1 MRTVQEYL
9 AAIDRSGCV
18 WRAALMVGSLVSAPQ
33 VAVAADGAE
42 SYPARPLR
50 MVVPFP
56 AGGPTDI
63 SARILAQKLT
73 EGWTRQVVV
82 DNRGGANGIIGQDAV
97 AKANP
102 DGYTILVQSV
112 AYAVNPSLYKL
123 PYDSDRDFLPVT
135 LVAATPLM
143 LVVNPSIPAQS
154 VQELIVLARA
164 KPNQLNYA
172 SFGNGSI
179 AHLAGELLK
188 TSAGI
193 SMTHVAYK
201 GVPQS
206 ISDVVAGQCQLMFPT
221 IPSAL
226 PFTKTNRLRGLAVT
240 SRQRTSLAP
249 DLPTMPEAG
258 VRGYEASTWFGVF
271 LPAGVPQ
278 PIVSKLHAQLV
289 RIMGQPDVKAQF
301 DTQGFELH
309 PMTPEE
315 FKRFIRGETDKYA
328 KVVKAAGVKVE

>member
-1 MRTVQEYL
+1 LNSRTAIKLRALSVL
-9 AAIDRSGCV
+9 ASIITCTVIGAHN
-18 WRAALMVGSLVSAPQ
+18 AT
-33 VAVAADGAE
+33 AADNREG
-42 SYPARPLR
+42 YPARPIR

-82 DNRGGANGIIGQDAV
+82 DNRGGANGIIGQDAA

-112 AYAVNPSLYKL
+112 AFAVNPSLYTL
-123 PYDSDRDFLPVT
+123 PYDSEKDFLPVT

-143 LVVNPSIPAQS
+143 LVINPGVPAHS
-154 VQELIVLARA
+154 VKELVALAKA
-164 KPNQLNYA
+164 KPSQLNYA

-193 SMTHVAYK
+193 TMTHVAYK

-206 ISDVVAGQCQLMFPT
+206 ISDVVSGQCQVMFPT

-226 PFTKTNRLRGLAVT
+226 PFTKSNRLRGLAVT
-240 SRQRTSLAP
+240 SPQRSPLSP
-249 DLPTMPEAG
+249 ELPTMPEAG

-271 LPAGVPQ
+271 FPAGVAH
-278 PIVSKLHAQLV
+278 PILSKLHAELL
-289 RIMGQPDVKAQF
+289 RIMAQPDVKAQF
-301 DTQGFELH
+301 DSQGFTLQ
-309 PMTPEE
+309 PMKPDE
-315 FKRFIRGETDKYA
+315 FRRFIRAETDKYA
-328 KVVKAAGVKVE
+328 RVVKAAGVKVE

>member
-1 MRTVQEYL
+1 LKSKYYAPFVLPGAL
-9 AAIDRSGCV
+9 AAC
-18 WRAALMVGSLVSAPQ
+18 ALVSHA
-33 VAVAADGAE
+33 AVAADATDT
-42 SYPARPLR
+42 YPQRPIR

-73 EGWTRQVVV
+73 ETWGRQVVV
-82 DNRGGANGIIGQDAV
+82 DNRGGANGIIGQDAA

-112 AYAVNPSLYKL
+112 AFAVNPSLYKL
-123 PYDSDRDFLPVT
+123 PYDTDRDFLPVT

-143 LVVNPSIPAQS
+143 LVVNPAVPASS
-154 VQELIVLARA
+154 VKELVALAKA

-188 TSAGI
+188 TSAGV

-206 ISDVVAGQCQLMFPT
+206 ISDVVAGQCQVMFPT

-226 PFTKTNRLRGLAVT
+226 PFTKSNRLRALAVT

-249 DLPTMPEAG
+249 ELPTMPEAG

-271 LPAGVPQ
+271 FPAGVPQ
-278 PIVSKLHAQLV
+278 PIVGKTHATLL
-289 RIMGQPDVKAQF
+289 RIMAQPEVKSQF
-301 DTQGFELH
+301 DSQGFELQ
-309 PMTPEE
+309 PMKPEE
-315 FKRFIRGETDKYA
+315 FRRFIRAETEKYA

>member
-1 MRTVQEYL
+1 MKSQYYAPFVLRGAL
-9 AAIDRSGCV
+9 AAC
-18 WRAALMVGSLVSAPQ
+18 ALASHT
-33 VAVAADGAE
+33 AVAADATDT
-42 SYPARPLR
+42 YPQRPIR

-73 EGWTRQVVV
+73 ETWGRQVVV
-82 DNRGGANGIIGQDAV
+82 DNRGGANGIIGQDAA

-112 AYAVNPSLYKL
+112 AFAVNPSLYKL
-123 PYDSDRDFLPVT
+123 PYDTDRDFLPVT

-143 LVVNPSIPAQS
+143 LVVNPAVPAS
-154 VQELIVLARA
+154 NVKELVALAKA

-188 TSAGI
+188 TSAGV

-206 ISDVVAGQCQLMFPT
+206 ISDVVAGQCQVMFPT

-226 PFTKTNRLRGLAVT
+226 PFTKSNRLRGLAVT
-240 SRQRTSLAP
+240 SRQRTALAP
-249 DLPTMPEAG
+249 ELPTMPEAG

-271 LPAGVPQ
+271 FPAGVPQ
-278 PIVSKLHAQLV
+278 PIVGKTHATLL
-289 RIMGQPDVKAQF
+289 RIMAQAEVKSQF
-301 DTQGFELH
+301 DSQGFELQ
-309 PMTPEE
+309 PMKPEE
-315 FKRFIRGETDKYA
+315 FRRFIRAETEKYA

>member
-1 MRTVQEYL
+1 LKSKYYAPFVLHGAL
-9 AAIDRSGCV
+9 AAC
-18 WRAALMVGSLVSAPQ
+18 ALASHT
-33 VAVAADGAE
+33 AVAADATDT
-42 SYPARPLR
+42 YPQRPIR

-73 EGWTRQVVV
+73 ETWGRQVVV
-82 DNRGGANGIIGQDAV
+82 DNRGGANGIIGQDAA

-112 AYAVNPSLYKL
+112 AFAVNPSLYKL
-123 PYDSDRDFLPVT
+123 PYDTDRDFLPVT

-143 LVVNPSIPAQS
+143 LVVNPAVPAS
-154 VQELIVLARA
+154 NVKELVALAKA

-188 TSAGI
+188 TSAGV

-206 ISDVVAGQCQLMFPT
+206 ISDVVAGQCQVMFPT

-226 PFTKTNRLRGLAVT
+226 PFTKSNRLRGLAVT
-240 SRQRTSLAP
+240 SRQRTALAP
-249 DLPTMPEAG
+249 ELPTMPEAG

-271 LPAGVPQ
+271 FPAGVPQ
-278 PIVSKLHAQLV
+278 PIVGKTHATLL
-289 RIMGQPDVKAQF
+289 RIMAQPEVKSQF
-301 DTQGFELH
+301 DSQGFELQ
-309 PMTPEE
+309 PMKPEE
-315 FKRFIRGETDKYA
+315 FRRFIRAETEKYA

>member
-1 MRTVQEYL
+1 LKSKYYAPFVLHGAL
-9 AAIDRSGCV
+9 AAC
-18 WRAALMVGSLVSAPQ
+18 ALVSHA
-33 VAVAADGAE
+33 AVAADATDT
-42 SYPARPLR
+42 YPQRPIR

-73 EGWTRQVVV
+73 ETWGRQVVV
-82 DNRGGANGIIGQDAV
+82 DNRGGANGIIGQDAA

-112 AYAVNPSLYKL
+112 AFAVNPSLYKL
-123 PYDSDRDFLPVT
+123 PYDTDRDFLPVT

-143 LVVNPSIPAQS
+143 LVVNPAVPASS
-154 VQELIVLARA
+154 VKELVALAKA

-188 TSAGI
+188 TSAGV

-206 ISDVVAGQCQLMFPT
+206 ISDVVAGQCQVMFPT

-226 PFTKTNRLRGLAVT
+226 PFTKSNRLRGLAVT

-249 DLPTMPEAG
+249 ELPTMPEAG

-271 LPAGVPQ
+271 FPAGVPQ
-278 PIVSKLHAQLV
+278 PIVGKTHATLL
-289 RIMGQPDVKAQF
+289 RIMAQPEVKSQF
-301 DTQGFELH
+301 DSQGFELQ
-309 PMTPEE
+309 PMKPDE
-315 FKRFIRGETDKYA
+315 FRRFIRAETEKYA